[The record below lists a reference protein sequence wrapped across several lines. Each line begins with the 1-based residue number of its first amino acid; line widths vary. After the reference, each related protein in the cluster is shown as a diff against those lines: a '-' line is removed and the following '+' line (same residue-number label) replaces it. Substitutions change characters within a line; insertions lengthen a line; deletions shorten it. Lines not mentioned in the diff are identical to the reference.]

1 MELPSWECVLGV
13 HWTLELRY
21 KRDSKSWKKAVV
33 PEVAETGRFEV
44 KKRVFPPNMTNSG
57 APGGLPMTHRAG
69 GEFHGPLGHA
79 SSDLS
84 EIASRKQ
91 NFWGIFEG
99 PDVSKR
105 IHFRPKTFVCSLL
118 DSEAFW
124 ATSEVADT
132 VAYGSM
138 HYLKPLSEPKPNG
151 TSRLEI
157 EAVDQSKDCLSC

>member
-1 MELPSWECVLGV
+1 
-13 HWTLELRY
+13 
-21 KRDSKSWKKAVV
+21 
-33 PEVAETGRFEV
+33 
-44 KKRVFPPNMTNSG
+44 
-57 APGGLPMTHRAG
+57 MTHRAG

-79 SSDLS
+79 NSDLS

-91 NFWGIFEG
+91 NFWEIFEG

-124 ATSEVADT
+124 APSEVADT

-138 HYLKPLSEPKPNG
+138 HYLKTLSEPKPNDS
-151 TSRLEI
+151 SRLEI
-157 EAVDQSKDCLSC
+157 EAVKETTRARIRPGLLTKRTLGPDRRPGWRCLETAGK